1 MPAVAT
7 ATAITSHT
15 LIRDPDIQS
24 PFRVVAFV
32 PVSRGSVLK
41 PTAAREAPGAQGG
54 SPLHDFE
61 PQRSSA
67 KHEGNVVQP
76 ANAIVSAR

>member
-41 PTAAREAPGAQGG
+41 PTAAHVGPGPRGKGHFMTLNRSGVQRNTREM
-54 SPLHDFE
+54 
-61 PQRSSA
+61 
-67 KHEGNVVQP
+67 
-76 ANAIVSAR
+76 